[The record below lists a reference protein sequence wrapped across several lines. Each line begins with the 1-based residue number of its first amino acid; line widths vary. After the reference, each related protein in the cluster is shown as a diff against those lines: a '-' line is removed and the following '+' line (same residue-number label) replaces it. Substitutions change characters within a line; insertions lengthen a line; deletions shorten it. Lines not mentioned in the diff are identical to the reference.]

1 MARLATRVVGT
12 VDGCPLLF
20 SRAMTRPFGR
30 ELDLGREYGCWRE
43 LDLGREYGCWACGLS
58 RRRSRKFRHPR
69 RSAELAAGEL
79 RPLGDESTA
88 ACWNPRRSIQRRRLR
103 YV

>member
-20 SRAMTRPFGR
+20 CRAMTRPFGR

-43 LDLGREYGCWACGLS
+43 GLS
-58 RRRSRKFRHPR
+58 RCRSRKFRHPR
-69 RSAELAAGEL
+69 RSAEVAAGEL
-79 RPLGDESTA
+79 RLLGDESSA
-88 ACWNPRRSIQRRRLR
+88 AC
-103 YV
+103 